1 MIMQRLTT
9 IRRFQKTEMD
19 LGMNLFVVALILIG
33 GYYVTGWIS
42 EKIYKATK

>member
-9 IRRFQKTEMD
+9 IGRKTEMD
-19 LGMNLFVVALILIG
+19 LGMNLFVIALILIG